1 MDYELEPYYEDET
14 ENQYEDAIYE
24 HNVYDSHQPAIQNYT
39 LDGISDDGELT
50 DEIMNSSPSPQE
62 RIGSVGRRYPFQY
75 QTYDSI
81 ESYPAQPRAAYHLNS
96 HIAPLYHTSNRD
108 FRAQSVPRATP
119 PTYSQSSGH
128 ICRLDNLRAHLLL
141 LIALV
146 RPPFESQRASYP
158 INTSQTQITQP
169 HVAGS
174 LQPRTTTAPVT
185 RNPEQAVQLQGYQPR
200 NSQKLTLRPVSD
212 LREQDHIHA
221 ILNITHITSLADMY
235 RGLFK
240 FGVFNAVQSSCFE
253 GVLYSKK
260 NMVISAP
267 TGSGKTVLFELAI
280 IEMLTKARETG
291 ELVKCV
297 YVAPTKALC
306 SERYRDWAS
315 KFEPLGIKC
324 TKWLFPFRTDL
335 NAGSGCELTGDT
347 VHFGKS
353 AWGDAKNATII
364 IATGEKWD
372 SLTRNWDDHRQQLS
386 QVQLFLVDEVHILN
400 ETRGSTLE
408 VIVSRMKLRGTAVRF
423 ILVSATVPNIQ
434 DIANWIRKDSHNGS
448 AGVYEFGEDYRPCK
462 LIRHVVS
469 FPRSKGQSDFV
480 FSKNLDYK
488 LFQTLQTYSSGK
500 PILIFV
506 STRKAEQLMKDYNEA
521 AAKKQS
527 LPWTRPG
534 RVDRIFNDKRL
545 SDFASL
551 GIGVHH
557 AGLTP
562 GDRRTVEELFLSK
575 ILRVVI
581 ATTTLAVG
589 VNLPAHTVVIKGV
602 HTFQNSS
609 SVEYSDLDVM
619 QMLGRAGRPQFDKD
633 GIAIIMCESELENKY
648 RALIQGRTIVESSLH
663 LNLSEH
669 LNSEIGLGTITN
681 MNSAK
686 EWLKSSFLFQRI
698 QKNPNHYSLGKDESQ
713 TWEERVDDIVTQSV
727 ESLRSSEL
735 IHKEDGNDAIICTEY
750 GDIMSKASFYLRQRT
765 MNLILDISERAT
777 MREVLDVIA
786 NADEFSESRLRASE
800 KTIYNRLRRHNDIR
814 YEVKK
819 VERTSDKTLLL
830 IQAILGGISLSAPEY
845 RSNDSQPHLEAF
857 SVFKHLPRM
866 ARAIVEVSIV
876 RKFGAPLKYGLEL
889 VRCFTAKA
897 WEDRPVVLRQI
908 EYVGEKSYVEGK
920 QPIVLAEH
928 GITSIPILR
937 KQDTLRLETLLN
949 RKPPF
954 GLDMLAAAREFPVY
968 TLKLEEIRIHSDGG
982 RTPVDVELSVECGLV
997 QEAGPSKPKKQKP
1010 SRFSHMTSVLT
1021 LTSDNQFVDFRRIPT
1036 KALKEAKTFEICATL
1051 EKPSQSVIISISSE
1065 LYAGVTVTK
1074 THKPVLPPSEYPT
1087 LNTKPMTALE
1097 LELQG
1102 LEKCDGL
1109 FDEMF
1114 DEHGDEIVKEEN
1126 PEPVH
1131 FKDIRKSTQNLQQHE
1146 TNQKPQPQVAAERPK
1161 KLPNGLYECNHPCK
1175 DKQACRHLC
1184 CREGL
1189 RDPPKTKAGTVTKPA
1204 DIHDIVNT
1212 PQNQLKSKFTVK
1224 ASKTSPAPKPRSKP
1238 RMKID
1243 HTLNDLDR
1251 LHKSTSV
1258 QHNLKLPHGHRIKLE
1273 PSPDVPS
1280 SKRKKGP
1287 APSFDIQFAN
1297 IAATDVHQPVHA
1309 SPGDDDFP
1317 DAHEILTTSKK
1328 KKRAPSSEDNYSNSE
1343 IDALIHN
1350 IPSDNYLEE
1359 VPKAV
1364 TTMEVERKEPA
1375 KKKIKLDASAEY
1387 GVTKVKDEPLFLPES
1402 EYREGLPTAAM
1413 EFDYDEIE
1421 FIEEPTTAA
1430 NQDYDDFFLDSQYY
1444 NTSPATPDLTISM
1457 QSFEHEEDELD
1468 DEPMPYNRISISNPQ
1483 ISSHT
1488 TPFTQETKQSDNLPQ
1503 SGVLKQEGLKEVL
1516 NEEERLQKEYDDE
1529 FAVLEAWLDEHIE

>member
-24 HNVYDSHQPAIQNYT
+24 HNIYDSHQPAIQNYT

-50 DEIMNSSPSPQE
+50 DEIMNSSPSPRE

-75 QTYDSI
+75 QPYDSI
-81 ESYPAQPRAAYHLNS
+81 ESYPDQPRVAYHLNS

-108 FRAQSVPRATP
+108 LRAQSVARATA
-119 PTYSQSSGH
+119 PTYSQSS
-128 ICRLDNLRAHLLL
+128 
-141 LIALV
+141 V
-146 RPPFESQRASYP
+146 RPPFESQSAPYP
-158 INTSQTQITQP
+158 INTSETQITQP

-174 LQPRTTTAPVT
+174 LRPRATAAPMT

-212 LREQDHIHA
+212 LP
-221 ILNITHITSLADMY
+221 DMY

-253 GVLYSKK
+253 GVLYSKE

-324 TKWLFPFRTDL
+324 
-335 NAGSGCELTGDT
+335 CELTGDT
-347 VHFGKS
+347 IHFGKS

-372 SLTRNWDDHRQQLS
+372 SLTRSWDDHRQQLS

-423 ILVSATVPNIQ
+423 VLVSATVPNIQ

-506 STRKAEQLMKDYNEA
+506 STRKGVFSAAEQLTKDYNEA

-750 GDIMSKASFYLRQRT
+750 GDIMSKFYLRQRT

-857 SVFKHLPRM
+857 SVFKHLPRI

-908 EYVGEKSYVEGK
+908 EYVGEKSLK
-920 QPIVLAEH
+920 VLAEH

-937 KQDTLRLETLLN
+937 KQDTLRLETVEDFFFLKELLTSSSFVVASQSETSI
-949 RKPPF
+949 RF
-954 GLDMLAAAREFPVY
+954 GYACGS
-968 TLKLEEIRIHSDGG
+968 KGI
-982 RTPVDVELSVECGLV
+982 PVDVELSVECGLV

-1146 TNQKPQPQVAAERPK
+1146 TNQKPQPQVPAERPK
-1161 KLPNGLYECNHPCK
+1161 KLPNGLYEY
-1175 DKQACRHLC
+1175 AFA
-1184 CREGL
+1184 E
-1189 RDPPKTKAGTVTKPA
+1189 
-1204 DIHDIVNT
+1204 IVV
-1212 PQNQLKSKFTVK
+1212 PW
-1224 ASKTSPAPKPRSKP
+1224 
-1238 RMKID
+1238 I
-1243 HTLNDLDR
+1243 
-1251 LHKSTSV
+1251 ST
-1258 QHNLKLPHGHRIKLE
+1258 
-1273 PSPDVPS
+1273 
-1280 SKRKKGP
+1280 
-1287 APSFDIQFAN
+1287 
-1297 IAATDVHQPVHA
+1297 
-1309 SPGDDDFP
+1309 
-1317 DAHEILTTSKK
+1317 
-1328 KKRAPSSEDNYSNSE
+1328 
-1343 IDALIHN
+1343 
-1350 IPSDNYLEE
+1350 
-1359 VPKAV
+1359 
-1364 TTMEVERKEPA
+1364 
-1375 KKKIKLDASAEY
+1375 
-1387 GVTKVKDEPLFLPES
+1387 
-1402 EYREGLPTAAM
+1402 
-1413 EFDYDEIE
+1413 
-1421 FIEEPTTAA
+1421 
-1430 NQDYDDFFLDSQYY
+1430 
-1444 NTSPATPDLTISM
+1444 
-1457 QSFEHEEDELD
+1457 
-1468 DEPMPYNRISISNPQ
+1468 
-1483 ISSHT
+1483 
-1488 TPFTQETKQSDNLPQ
+1488 
-1503 SGVLKQEGLKEVL
+1503 
-1516 NEEERLQKEYDDE
+1516 
-1529 FAVLEAWLDEHIE
+1529 